1 MSRSEL
7 GFVMSEQNG
16 NLEGWSD
23 AVSAA
28 SRHLQERE
36 VAEEEAAERAKPK
49 RNAAWV
55 VVALVVL
62 VAVLVG
68 DVWVLTRIPDPPP
81 AKQQEAD
88 LHWLV
93 ADVVEAV
100 EDFRSA
106 EGRLPAPSDLDLPE
120 GDIVYELRDGGYVV
134 LAEGD
139 GVHLEF
145 DGNVPLAEWV
155 APGGSEADPETTP

>member
-1 MSRSEL
+1 
-7 GFVMSEQNG
+7 MSEQNG

-28 SRHLQERE
+28 FRHVEERE
-36 VAEEEAAERAKPK
+36 VAEEEAAERARPK
-49 RNAAWV
+49 RSGAWV

-68 DVWVLTRIPDPPP
+68 DVWVLTRTSDPLP
-81 AKQQEAD
+81 AWQQETD
-88 LHWLV
+88 LRWLV

-106 EGRLPAPSDLDLPE
+106 EGRLPAPSDLLDLPE
-120 GDIVYELRDGGYVV
+120 EDIVYELRDGGYVV

-145 DGNVPLAEWV
+145 DGNVPLGEWV
-155 APGGSEADPETTP
+155 APGGSDADPETTP